1 MNCVY
6 SPVLCVEEADDEL
19 FTHPCCV
26 WRRLM
31 MNCVYSPVL
40 CAEEADDEL
49 CLLTRVV

>member
-6 SPVLCVEEADDEL
+6 SPVLCEEADDEL
-19 FTHPCCV
+19 CLLTHV
-26 WRRLM
+26 VRRLT

-40 CAEEADDEL
+40 CEADDEL

>member
-6 SPVLCVEEADDEL
+6 SPVLCEEADDEL

-26 WRRLM
+26 RRLM

-40 CAEEADDEL
+40 CEEADNEL

>member
-1 MNCVY
+1 M
-6 SPVLCVEEADDEL
+6 

-26 WRRLM
+26 RRRLM

-40 CAEEADDEL
+40 CEEEADDEL